1 MLRSKVR
8 QVRSFVSA
16 SILAA
21 MLAATVPA
29 RGEVKDFPPGAF
41 SDGQKYSLEDMQGKV
56 VVLFFYD
63 QDCPKCRGLIPDR
76 NKVVDQFAGKPVK
89 FFAVAAGDT
98 LSDAK
103 SYIMGTKL
111 KMTTFSDLFGVM
123 QARYG
128 TGTISL
134 QNIYQFRVIGPKGNV
149 VANSMEPADIE
160 RALAGGAMWK
170 FKDAGYDPRLM
181 PIIDA
186 LEWGQYVPA
195 VRELKKYTKGGN
207 KATQES
213 AVKLWDT
220 LKSEAKGWMEEA
232 AKGIETDPVKAYD
245 TYTKVSGAYIGD
257 DLGKE
262 ADTALKTLAKNKAV
276 NDELAARKMFDG
288 LSVASARAQVTQKG
302 AFIEQARAIG
312 KKYPESPTGKKAEAL
327 ASEMESSK

>member
-1 MLRSKVR
+1 
-8 QVRSFVSA
+8 
-16 SILAA
+16 
-21 MLAATVPA
+21 MLAVAMPA
-29 RGEVKDFPPGAF
+29 SADVKDFPPGSF
-41 SDGQKYSLEDMQGKV
+41 SDGQRYSLEDMQGKV

-63 QDCPKCRGLIPDR
+63 QDCPKCRGLIPER

-98 LSDAK
+98 LIDAK
-103 SYIMGTKL
+103 SYVAATRL

-160 RALAGGAMWK
+160 RALSGAMWK
-170 FKDAGYDPRLM
+170 FKDAGYDQRLM

-207 KATQES
+207 KATMES
-213 AVKLWDT
+213 ANKLWDT
-220 LKSEAKGWMEEA
+220 LKTEAKGWMDEA
-232 AKGIETDPVKAYD
+232 TKNIETDPVKAYD
-245 TYTKVSGAYIGD
+245 TYVKVSAAWVGE
-257 DLGKE
+257 DLGKD
-262 ADTALKTLAKNKAV
+262 ADTALKSLAKNKAV
-276 NDELAARKMFDG
+276 NDELAARKMFESM
-288 LSVASARAQVTQKG
+288 SVASARAQATQKQ
-302 AFIEQARAIG
+302 AFVAQAQAIA

-327 ASEMESSK
+327 ATEMASAK